1 MILAIATTLS
11 MLAIGYL
18 AWKTIQKQES
28 KDDTFEEKLRADE
41 ERARQG
47 REAEAA
53 STRPQSRAKLAP
65 IAHVR
70 IT

>member
-47 REAEAA
+47 REAEA
-53 STRPQSRAKLAP
+53 RAHAERTKNK
-65 IAHVR
+65 
-70 IT
+70 

>member
-18 AWKTIQKQES
+18 VWKTIQIQES

-47 REAEAA
+47 REAEAQA
-53 STRPQSRAKLAP
+53 HANRDKTR
-65 IAHVR
+65 
-70 IT
+70 

>member
-28 KDDTFEEKLRADE
+28 KDDGFEEKLRADE

-47 REAEAA
+47 REAEA
-53 STRPQSRAKLAP
+53 RAHANRDK
-65 IAHVR
+65 
-70 IT
+70 TK